1 MSKIRHITLPAGFV
15 AAGVK
20 AGIKASGK
28 EDLAIIAGVEDCAA
42 AVLTTQNQVIG
53 EPVRYI
59 RNTLPKGYGVI
70 RGIVVN
76 AGCSNVC
83 TGKAG
88 YRDAVTM
95 AADTAAFLGAKA
107 DRVLVASTGIIG
119 HRLPIEKVC
128 DGIKEAAKLLGTD
141 NDTQTIRAMMT
152 TDTREK
158 TAVVQGRIG
167 GKTVT
172 VAGIVKGAGMI
183 APSAATMIS
192 VITTDAAIAPAALHQ
207 ALRHVVGGT
216 FNAIT
221 IDSDTSTSDT
231 ILVLASGKA
240 GNKIITVTT
249 ERPLPSGREQRRPL
263 PSGRG
268 SPDYCKFAALLAE
281 VCGVLARA
289 VVADGEGAT
298 KVVDIAVRGAR
309 TDAEA
314 AVAAKSVANS
324 PLFKCAVHGGD
335 PNWGRIAAALGKSS
349 AKIDQAKLSI
359 SIGGV
364 KVFSKGTGANFDLKK
379 VQQHLAGK
387 EIKVLCE
394 LGLGKGQFT
403 AVTCDL
409 SREYI
414 TINADYHT

>member
-70 RGIVVN
+70 RGIVIN

-95 AADTAAFLGAKA
+95 AADTAAFLGTKA
-107 DRVLVASTGIIG
+107 NKVLVASTGIIG

-128 DGIKEAAKLLGTD
+128 DGIKEAAKLLGTG
-141 NDTQTIRAMMT
+141 NDAETIRAMMT

-183 APSAATMIS
+183 APSTATMIS
-192 VITTDAAIAPAALHQ
+192 VITTDAEIAPAALHE
-207 ALRHVVGGT
+207 ALRQVVGGT

-240 GNKIITVTT
+240 GSKTV
-249 ERPLPSGREQRRPL
+249 PP
-263 PSGRG
+263 G
-268 SPDYCKFAALLAE
+268 SQDYKHFVGLLAE
-281 VCGVLARA
+281 VCGALARA

-309 TDAEA
+309 TDADA
-314 AVAAKSVANS
+314 AIAAKSVANS

-335 PNWGRIAAALGKSS
+335 PNWGRIACALGKSS

-364 KVFSKGTGANFDLKK
+364 KVFSKGTGTKFDLKK

-387 EIKVLCE
+387 EVKVLCE